1 MILARRV
8 ARDLIKRNGRR
19 SAADRASATQ
29 SRRRAGAAGG
39 DIEYNRPVRGRCRPP
54 SPDAARQL
62 LPPPSPAP
70 SPPDTR
76 SMDAPI
82 SNSPAAPSV
91 RPGSWDAWRVALRPK
106 TLWIATIPVIVAT
119 CLAWSVAR
127 AFDPAIALIALA
139 AAVLMQVVTN
149 LQNDVG
155 YTQRG
160 AESGR
165 RIGLPR
171 ATANGWLGT
180 REVRRAIVAAIVIAQ
195 LVALPLMIRGGWP
208 IVLTSAFSTLAAVGY
223 MGGPRPI
230 AYTPFGELA
239 VFVFFGLVAVCG
251 SYYVQAGSIGL
262 AAWIAAVAIGMH
274 AAAVLLVNNYRD
286 RAHDAA
292 TGRRTLTV
300 VLSPAAAIRLYAFLL
315 LAPFVLAGSLV
326 PVTGNGW
333 FALPLLTLPWAWRLW
348 GELLHT
354 PSGPAQNALL
364 FRTVMLEVAFGM
376 LLAAGALLDRWH

>member
-1 MILARRV
+1 
-8 ARDLIKRNGRR
+8 
-19 SAADRASATQ
+19 
-29 SRRRAGAAGG
+29 
-39 DIEYNRPVRGRCRPP
+39 
-54 SPDAARQL
+54 
-62 LPPPSPAP
+62 
-70 SPPDTR
+70 
-76 SMDAPI
+76 MDAPI

-160 AESGR
+160 AEGGR

-171 ATANGWLGT
+171 ATANGWLST

-292 TGRRTLTV
+292 TGRNTLPV
-300 VLSPAAAIRLYAFLL
+300 VIGAAAALRLFAMLVLL
-315 LAPFVLAGSLV
+315 PFVLAAALAWWTAN
-326 PVTGNGW
+326 PW
-333 FALPLLTLPWAWRLW
+333 LLLPLAALPWALSLVRALVR
-348 GELLHT
+348 T
-354 PSGPAQNALL
+354 PDSPAQNALL
-364 FRTVMLEVAFGM
+364 FRTVMLEVGYG
-376 LLAAGALLDRWH
+376 LLLSAGALLAGGA